1 MKEDLLGT
9 IIWSTG
15 RFYYSRMMK
24 ILNLA
29 ILKIKI
35 GGVNM
40 LNIQDISHLS
50 KKEQKAYKRFVE
62 SVENGNLPVLFHVL
76 KWI

>member
-50 KKEQKAYKRFVE
+50 KKGAK
-62 SVENGNLPVLFHVL
+62 S
-76 KWI
+76 I